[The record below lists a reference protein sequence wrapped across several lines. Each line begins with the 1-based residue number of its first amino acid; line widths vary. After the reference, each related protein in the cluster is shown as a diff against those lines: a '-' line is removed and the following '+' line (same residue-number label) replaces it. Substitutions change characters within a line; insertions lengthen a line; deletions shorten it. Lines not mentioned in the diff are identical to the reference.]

1 MIRRKQRLSDG
12 CAEKLRILADR
23 TRLSALEVLMAGPRT
38 VNGLNEVLKV
48 EQSLLSHHLRVL
60 RDAGLVIAERDGRSV
75 VYHLNPEVASRR
87 GKMRALD
94 LGCCSLSF

>member
-1 MIRRKQRLSDG
+1 MRRKPSLSDG
-12 CAEKLRILADR
+12 CADKLRILADK
-23 TRLSALEVLMAGPRT
+23 TRLAALEILMAGPRT
-38 VNGLNEVLKV
+38 VNGLNELLRI

-60 RDAGLVIAERDGRSV
+60 RDAGLVIAEREGRSV
-75 VYHLNPEVASRR
+75 VYHVNPEVASRR